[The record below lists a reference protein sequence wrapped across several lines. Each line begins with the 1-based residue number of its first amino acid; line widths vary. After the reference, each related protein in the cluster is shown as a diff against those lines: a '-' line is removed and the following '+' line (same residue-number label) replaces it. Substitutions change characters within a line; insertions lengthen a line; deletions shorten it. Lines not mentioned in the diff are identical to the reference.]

1 MEAATALEDGGAAEA
16 KPQPVFYDLEEYGT
30 AQVPL
35 SDLVDDD
42 GQLRLNPDVEAKGYF
57 TVQLVKGRVSLQAA
71 GYVGLIP
78 LNDRAVINVVP
89 RVPVANLSRL
99 LRVSRHMP
107 DFLLSER
114 GYERDEEWNESLL
127 DLYARTM
134 VERVETIASS
144 GLLREYRREESDTSF
159 PRGRI
164 LFGPTFTRL
173 RPKGITHKVTAS
185 RFERTADHPANRC
198 LKYAIWFLADRLRRL
213 GRSGRGRRELL
224 LRLGTLYELFGEVP
238 LDHSL
243 AFLHDP
249 QVRGARSLPSLRQ
262 YYRPAL
268 DIAVAIVLEH
278 AIKLEGQ
285 KTAVE
290 LPSLVLNMST
300 VFEGYLRTTLRQHA
314 LDGAWDV
321 EVLDGNTEGKKLL
334 FDSPP
339 SEDATPDI
347 VLRSR
352 DDGSYPVII
361 EVKNIPALGNS
372 SRTAI
377 EQAITYAVTFRCDRL
392 VLAHPRGHGQ
402 TFSGLRL
409 QGRIGQLALYQ
420 YVFDLASDSL
430 DIEDA
435 RFSRA
440 TADLVNVPR

>member
-1 MEAATALEDGGAAEA
+1 MEATTAPEVGEAAEA
-16 KPQPVFYDLEEYGT
+16 KPQPVVYDLEEYGT

-71 GYVGLIP
+71 GHVGLIP
-78 LNDRAVINVVP
+78 LNERVVMNVVP

-99 LRVSRHMP
+99 LRVSQHMP

-114 GYERDEEWNESLL
+114 GYERDDEWNESLL
-127 DLYARTM
+127 DLYARTL

-144 GLLREYRREESDTSF
+144 GLLREYQREESDTSF

-173 RPKGITHKVTAS
+173 RPRGITHKVTTS
-185 RFERTADHPANRC
+185 RFGRTADHPTNRC
-198 LKYAIWFLADRLRRL
+198 LKYTVWFLADRLRRL
-213 GRSGRGRRELL
+213 SRSGRGRRELL
-224 LRLGTLYELFGEVP
+224 LRLSTLYELFGEVR

-243 AFLHDP
+243 AFLRDP
-249 QVRGARSLPSLRQ
+249 QVRGARPLPSLRR

-290 LPSLVLNMST
+290 LPSLVLNT
-300 VFEGYLRTTLRQHA
+300 GKVFESYLRTTLRQHA
-314 LDGAWDV
+314 LDGPSDI
-321 EVLDGNTEGKKLL
+321 EVLDGNTEGKRPL

-352 DDGSYPVII
+352 DDGSYPVVI
-361 EVKNIPALGNS
+361 EVKNIPAFGNS

-377 EQAITYAVTFRCDRL
+377 EQAITYAATYRCNRL
-392 VLAHPRGHGQ
+392 VLAHPRGRGQ
-402 TFSGLRL
+402 TFTGLRL
-409 QGRIGQLALYQ
+409 QGRIGDLALYQ
-420 YVFDLASDSL
+420 YVFDLSSDSL
-430 DIEDA
+430 DSEDA
-435 RFSRA
+435 RLSRA
-440 TADLVNVPR
+440 IAGLANVSP